1 MAKAQA
7 ELLLQAS
14 FAEKHVA
21 ALIRHFEAMTK
32 HFQHEEWEN
41 CIAKSGKFVE
51 AVLKALIVFSGQTLA
66 TGKDFKADKAINTL
80 TNLAAGSAHDTIRIT
95 IPRACRFV
103 YEIAS
108 NRGGRHDPDEIDPNV
123 MDANVVMGNCAWVVA
138 EMIRHAQHG
147 VVDTASA
154 KKIVDSLV
162 TRKYPVIEEVD
173 GRTYFHLNSASAPDI
188 ALVALN
194 HRYPGRISSGDL
206 IKLLK
211 RHHFTENNA
220 RTALQR
226 ISKYVDEDDSEQLRL
241 LAPGMKKAEEIM
253 STQGGQK

>member
-7 ELLLQAS
+7 ELLLQDS
-14 FAEKHVA
+14 FAEKHVG
-21 ALIRHFEAMTK
+21 ALICHFEAMTK
-32 HFQHEEWEN
+32 HFQREEWEN

-51 AVLKALIVFSGQTLA
+51 AVLKALIVASAQPLA
-66 TGKDFKADKAINTL
+66 KGKDFKADKAINTL
-80 TNLAAGSAHDTIRIT
+80 NNLTAGSVHDTIRIT

-108 NRGGRHDPDEIDPNV
+108 NRGGRHDPDEIDPNI

-147 VVDTASA
+147 AVDTASA

-162 TRKYPVIEEVD
+162 NRKYPVIEEVD
-173 GRTYFHLNSASAPDI
+173 GRTYFHLNGASAPDI

-194 HRYPGRISSGDL
+194 YRYPGRIASGEL

-211 RHHFTENNA
+211 RHHFTEKNA

-226 ISKYVDEDDSEQLRL
+226 ISKYVDEDDNEQLRL
-241 LAPGMKKAEEIM
+241 LAPGIKKAEEVM
-253 STQGGQK
+253 STHGSQK